1 MRCRRRRAPSP
12 TGWMRRSAASKPW
25 WRPRAMSNV
34 PVVING
40 RTYDLTCN
48 DGQEKHLQDLANE
61 IGRRVDE
68 LVKTVGQAGEAR
80 LLLMVSLLLADE
92 LNDSNGE
99 LDRIQ
104 RGGSAIANEDAV
116 AGSIEKLAKQI
127 QDIAAKLEAA

>member
-1 MRCRRRRAPSP
+1 
-12 TGWMRRSAASKPW
+12 
-25 WRPRAMSNV
+25 MSNV

-61 IGRRVDE
+61 IDRRVDE

-104 RGGSAIANEDAV
+104 LCGSAIANEDAV

>member
-1 MRCRRRRAPSP
+1 
-12 TGWMRRSAASKPW
+12 
-25 WRPRAMSNV
+25 MSNV

-48 DGQEKHLQDLANE
+48 DGQEKHLQDLASE

-92 LNDSNGE
+92 LNDSNAE

>member
-1 MRCRRRRAPSP
+1 
-12 TGWMRRSAASKPW
+12 
-25 WRPRAMSNV
+25 MSNV

-104 RGGSAIANEDAV
+104 RGGSGIASEDAV

>member
-1 MRCRRRRAPSP
+1 
-12 TGWMRRSAASKPW
+12 
-25 WRPRAMSNV
+25 MSNV

-48 DGQEKHLQDLANE
+48 DGQEQHLHDLASE

-80 LLLMVSLLLADE
+80 LMLMVSLLLADE
-92 LNDSNGE
+92 LNDALGE
-99 LDRIQ
+99 VDRL
-104 RGGSAIANEDAV
+104 RKGGNSVGSGDAV

>member
-1 MRCRRRRAPSP
+1 
-12 TGWMRRSAASKPW
+12 
-25 WRPRAMSNV
+25 MSNV
-34 PVVING
+34 PVVIIG

-48 DGQEKHLQDLANE
+48 DGQEKHLQDLASE

-80 LLLMVSLLLADE
+80 LLLMVSLLLSDE
-92 LNDSNGE
+92 LNDSNAE

>member
-1 MRCRRRRAPSP
+1 
-12 TGWMRRSAASKPW
+12 
-25 WRPRAMSNV
+25 MSNV

-48 DGQEKHLQDLANE
+48 DGQEKHLQDLASE

-80 LLLMVSLLLADE
+80 LLLMVSLLLSDE
-92 LNDSNGE
+92 LNDAGNE
-99 LDRIQ
+99 IERIQ

>member
-1 MRCRRRRAPSP
+1 
-12 TGWMRRSAASKPW
+12 
-25 WRPRAMSNV
+25 MSNV

-48 DGQEKHLQDLANE
+48 DGQEQHLHDLASE

-80 LLLMVSLLLADE
+80 LMLMVSLLLADE
-92 LNDSNGE
+92 LNDALGE
-99 LDRIQ
+99 VDRLR
-104 RGGSAIANEDAV
+104 RGGNPVGSEDAV

>member
-1 MRCRRRRAPSP
+1 
-12 TGWMRRSAASKPW
+12 
-25 WRPRAMSNV
+25 V

-48 DGQEKHLQDLANE
+48 DGQEKHLQDLASE

-80 LLLMVSLLLADE
+80 LLLMVSLLLSDE
-92 LNDSNGE
+92 LNDSNAE

>member
-1 MRCRRRRAPSP
+1 
-12 TGWMRRSAASKPW
+12 
-25 WRPRAMSNV
+25 MSNV
-34 PVVING
+34 PVIING

-48 DGQEKHLQDLANE
+48 DGQEKHLQDLGAE

-68 LVKTVGQAGEAR
+68 LTKSVGQAGEAR

-92 LNDSNGE
+92 LNDALGE
-99 LDRIQ
+99 VDRLQ
-104 RGGSAIANEDAV
+104 QGGAPVGSEDAV

>member
-1 MRCRRRRAPSP
+1 
-12 TGWMRRSAASKPW
+12 
-25 WRPRAMSNV
+25 MSNV

-48 DGQEKHLQDLANE
+48 DGQERHLHDLAAE

-68 LVKTVGQAGEAR
+68 LTKSVGQAGEAR

-92 LNDSNGE
+92 LNDALGE
-99 LDRIQ
+99 VDRLQ
-104 RGGSAIANEDAV
+104 QGGTPVGSEDAV

>member
-1 MRCRRRRAPSP
+1 
-12 TGWMRRSAASKPW
+12 
-25 WRPRAMSNV
+25 MSNV

-48 DGQEKHLQDLANE
+48 DGQEQHLHDLASE

-80 LLLMVSLLLADE
+80 LMLMVSLLLADE
-92 LNDSNGE
+92 LNDALTE
-99 LDRIQ
+99 VDRLQ
-104 RGGSAIANEDAV
+104 KGGTPGGTDSAV

>member
-1 MRCRRRRAPSP
+1 
-12 TGWMRRSAASKPW
+12 
-25 WRPRAMSNV
+25 MSNV

-48 DGQEKHLQDLANE
+48 DGQEKHLQDLASE

-104 RGGSAIANEDAV
+104 RGGSGIANEDAV